1 MNSKSLFDSLKKNAM
16 LIVLVLVY
24 VFFMIKT
31 KGVIFQPAQFKA
43 LIDQN
48 AYVYIL
54 GVGMLMCMLTGG
66 NIDLSCGSFVCFLG
80 AVGGIVMVNLGK
92 MVTENTPQVLASVIG
107 FLSLH
112 STAASIIIMLL
123 VGIAYGC
130 LLGYLIAYI
139 NIPPWIA
146 TLAGYLAF
154 RGLGTSILSRSSNT
168 GSISIGQKSDFLSFF
183 SGKIFGTKPKVFNW
197 PCMIAGIAAAVITVI
212 VIFISRATKLRKG
225 YAADSFVSTL
235 VKSVLSAAA
244 ILLIMW
250 KLSNAGG
257 IPTPLVW
264 VVVVVLIYSFIT
276 SKTTL
281 GRHFYIVG
289 GNKEA
294 ARMSGVNTH
303 KIMFLAY
310 LNMAFLTSITTM
322 MVLARMTAANSTAG
336 TNFEMDA
343 ISACVVG
350 GVSASGGAGSVFGM
364 VIGATLIGVINLGMS
379 LMGIDANWQKVVK
392 GVVLLGAVAFDILGK
407 QNINWKALLLSH
419 RKRS

>member
-1 MNSKSLFDSLKKNAM
+1 
-16 LIVLVLVY
+16 
-24 VFFMIKT
+24 MIT
-31 KGVIFQPAQFKA
+31 TGGNIFKPANFKA

-48 AYVYIL
+48 AYVYVL
-54 GVGMLMCMLTGG
+54 GAGMMMCMLTGG
-66 NIDLSCGSFVCFLG
+66 NIDLSVGSFVCLLG
-80 AVGGIVMVNLGK
+80 AIGAFFMVNLG
-92 MVTENTPQVLASVIG
+92 MSTGLAIVL
-107 FLSLH
+107 
-112 STAASIIIMLL
+112 MLL
-123 VGIAYGC
+123 IGIAYGC

-154 RGLGTSILSRSSNT
+154 RGLGTSILSNNSKT
-168 GSISIGQKSDFLSFF
+168 GSIAIAAKTDFISIFT
-183 SGKIFGTKPKVFNW
+183 GKIFGTKPKDFNW
-197 PCMIAGIAAAVITVI
+197 PCMIAGIIAAVITI
-212 VIFISRATKLRKG
+212 ILIFSTRATKLRKG
-225 YAADSFVSTL
+225 YVADSFTSAVT
-235 VKSVLSAAA
+235 KSVLSAAA

-250 KLSNAGG
+250 KLANAGG

-264 VVVVVLIYSFIT
+264 VVIVVLIYSFIT
-276 SKTTL
+276 GKTTL
-281 GRHFYIVG
+281 GRHFYVVG

-294 ARMSGVNTH
+294 ARMSGVNTNR
-303 KIMFLAY
+303 IMFLAY
-310 LNMAFLTSITTM
+310 LNMAFLTSLTTM
-322 MVLARMTAANSTAG
+322 LVLARTQAANSTAG

-407 QNINWKALLLSH
+407 QNINWKALLPFG
-419 RKRS
+419 KKN